1 MKFELT
7 VLGCGS
13 ATPTLR
19 FSPSAQVAA
28 HGPDLFLID
37 CGEGTQLKL
46 RRGGFN
52 FQRIGHIF
60 ISHLHGDH
68 YLGLQ
73 GLLSTMQLLGRTKPV
88 HIYAHPDLEELTRV
102 QLRISKSYFRFEIHW
117 IHLSYDAKVKIAD
130 LDRVEVY
137 SFPLDHRIPTCGF
150 LIREKPKPRNIR
162 PECIEKYNI
171 SVPRIRQIKDGADFT
186 LEDGTVIPNRE
197 LTLDPDPL
205 RSYAYCSD
213 TAYAPATSTYIQGVD
228 MLYHE
233 STFLNDRADRATKTH
248 HSTAT
253 QAARVAHDAGA
264 KQLLLGHYSAR
275 YKDITAFEVEA
286 KNIFPNSKAAYE
298 GLTISVGTVK
308 K

>member
-19 FSPSAQVAA
+19 FSPSAQIAA

-52 FQRIGHIF
+52 FQRIQHIF

-73 GLLSTMQLLGRTKPV
+73 GLLSTMQLLGRTKSV

-102 QLRISKSYFRFEIHW
+102 QLRISKSHFRFEIHW
-117 IHLSYDAKVKIAD
+117 IHLTYDGKVKIAD

-150 LIREKPKPRNIR
+150 LIREKPKQRNII
-162 PECIEKYNI
+162 PACIEKFNI
-171 SVPRIRQIKDGADFT
+171 PVPRIRQIKDGADFT
-186 LEDGTVIPNRE
+186 TEDGNVIPNRE

-213 TAYAPATSTYIQGVD
+213 TAYAPTTATYIQGVD
-228 MLYHE
+228 LLYHE
-233 STFLNDRADRATKTH
+233 STFLNDRADRAAKTH
-248 HSTAT
+248 HSTSAD
-253 QAARVAHDAGA
+253 AARVATEAGA
-264 KQLLLGHYSAR
+264 GKLLLGHYSAR
-275 YKDITAFEVEA
+275 YKETEAFEAEA
-286 KNIFPNSKAAYE
+286 KNIFPESTAAHE
-298 GLTISVGTVK
+298 GLTMPVGAVK

>member
-1 MKFELT
+1 MDFKLT

-28 HGPDLFLID
+28 HGADLFLFD

-52 FQRIGHIF
+52 FQRIGHVF

-73 GLLSTMQLLGRTKPV
+73 GLLSTMQLLGRTKPI
-88 HIYAHPDLEELTRV
+88 HIYAHEHLEELTAL
-102 QLRISKSYFRFEIHW
+102 QLRISRSHFRFEVHW
-117 IHLSYDAKVKIAD
+117 YALTYSDKTIIAET
-130 LDRVEVY
+130 DRLEVH

-150 LIREKPKPRNIR
+150 VISEKPKPRNIR
-162 PECIEKYNI
+162 PECIERYNI
-171 SVPRIRQIKDGADFT
+171 PVPRIRQIKAGADLT
-186 LEDGTVIPNRE
+186 LDDGTVVPNAE

-213 TAYAPATSTYIQGVD
+213 TAYSPSTATYVKGVD
-228 MLYHE
+228 LLYHE
-233 STFLNDRADRATKTH
+233 STFLEDRAARAAKTH
-248 HSTAT
+248 HSTAR
-253 QAARVAHDAGA
+253 QAARVASEAGA
-264 KQLLLGHYSAR
+264 GRLLLGHFSAR
-275 YKDITAFEVEA
+275 YRDTTSFEEEA
-286 KNIFPNSKAAYE
+286 REIFPRSFAAEE
-298 GLTISVGTVK
+298 GMTIDVAL
-308 K
+308 